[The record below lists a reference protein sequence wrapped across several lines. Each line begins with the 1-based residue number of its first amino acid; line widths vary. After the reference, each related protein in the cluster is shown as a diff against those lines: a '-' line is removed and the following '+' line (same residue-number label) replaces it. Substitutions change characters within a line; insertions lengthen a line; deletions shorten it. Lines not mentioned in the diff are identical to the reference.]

1 MPTPPPSNAKR
12 VHRGPIM
19 DLYQWEQEMFDGTT
33 EIFECVTR
41 QDTVAVIPF
50 INKDTVLLTKQNQP
64 RREPFFD
71 FPGGRVDKGESHLE
85 AAKRELEEETGYKA
99 ERWMEWHA
107 LQNKGMNRFDETLFI
122 ATNLHDGFGQNFD
135 AGEKIE
141 LLPTPWQALREMC
154 LKRQLRQP
162 NIMLAI
168 LAMQLDPDARKRLE
182 DFFRSK

>member
-1 MPTPPPSNAKR
+1 MPTPPPSNAKL
-12 VHRGPIM
+12 VHHGHTM
-19 DLYQWEQEMFDGTT
+19 DLWQWEQEMFDGTT

-50 INKDTVLLTKQNQP
+50 LDADTVMLTKQVQP
-64 RREPFFD
+64 HKGPFMD
-71 FPGGRVDKGESHLE
+71 FPGGRLDHGEACLD

-99 ERWMEWHA
+99 ERWMEWHH
-107 LQNKGMNRFDETLFI
+107 LKNKGKNLFDETLFI
-122 ATNLHDGFGQNFD
+122 ASGLHNGAGPHLD

-141 LLPTPWQALREMC
+141 LVPTPWPQLKDMC

-168 LAMQLDPDARKRLE
+168 LAMHFDPDARERLE
-182 DFFRSK
+182 DFLNSR

>member
-12 VHRGPIM
+12 LHHGPIV
-19 DLYQWEQEMFDGTT
+19 DLWQWEQEMFDGTT

-50 INKDTVLLTKQNQP
+50 INPDTVLLTKQSQP
-64 RREPFFD
+64 HREPFFD
-71 FPGGRVDKGESHLE
+71 FPGGRVDKGETHLD
-85 AAKRELEEETGYKA
+85 AAKRELEEETGSRA
-99 ERWMEWHA
+99 EHWMEWHN
-107 LQNKGMNRFDETLFI
+107 LNNNGMNRFDESLFI
-122 ATNLHDGFGQNFD
+122 ATGLHDGSGAHFD

-141 LLPTPWQALREMC
+141 LIPTPWANLKDMC

-168 LAMQLDPDARKRLE
+168 LAMHLDPEINARLKA
-182 DFFRSK
+182 FFKG